1 MAVRFDYLSFEFY
14 NFGVLQ
20 KGVNM
25 VKNIW
30 AKTILKSYR
39 YLERIADAIDRMVE
53 NRGMFSM
60 SMNSNNY
67 YYNNIMSVANK
78 IIELSERK
86 IKLINLKI
94 LTERALTKC
103 GREPANLLISKYIN
117 GKNNEEIMLKY
128 NFPPRT
134 FFRKIEK
141 AEAKFERALDCMG
154 YNYENLEK
162 YLGGEEWLLSLKNKY
177 EQTNGLK
184 EISVP
189 EVTMERLAVC

>member
-1 MAVRFDYLSFEFY
+1 
-14 NFGVLQ
+14 
-20 KGVNM
+20 M
-25 VKNIW
+25 VKNVW

-39 YLERIADAIDRMVE
+39 YLERIAGAIDRMVE
-53 NRGMFSM
+53 NRGLFSIN
-60 SMNSNNY
+60 MNSDNY
-67 YYNNIMSVANK
+67 YYNNISSVADK

-94 LTERALTKC
+94 LTEKALTKC

-117 GKNNEEIMLKY
+117 GKSNDEIMTKN

-141 AEAKFERALDCMG
+141 AEAKFEKVLECMG
-154 YNYENLEK
+154 FSYEYLEK
-162 YLGGEEWLLSLKNKY
+162 YLCKEQWLLVLKNRY

-189 EVTMERLAVC
+189 EFKMERLAVC